1 MTKCMCC
8 EQEPAIPGSKFCQ
21 DCQGDLD
28 IENARDMAEGHCPVG
43 EEFASHSPA
52 PQCGKSMCEV
62 CGTQAAESGDFICME
77 CISRMLLDME

>member
-1 MTKCMCC
+1 MSNHECPCCSWHLINGVCGACGQVVETK
-8 EQEPAIPGSKFCQ
+8 
-21 DCQGDLD
+21 
-28 IENARDMAEGHCPVG
+28 
-43 EEFASHSPA
+43 EFASHSPA